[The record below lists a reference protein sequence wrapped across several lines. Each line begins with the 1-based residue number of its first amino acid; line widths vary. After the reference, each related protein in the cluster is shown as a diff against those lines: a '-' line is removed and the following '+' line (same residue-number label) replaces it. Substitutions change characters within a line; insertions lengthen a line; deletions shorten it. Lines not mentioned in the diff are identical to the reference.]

1 MYFLTKQTKT
11 LITTLILTV
20 YGKNLYAQN
29 STNVQVLDVKHVLH
43 NERPTASVGSVHQIA
58 ADTTE
63 IMYYSFEEGRAV
75 PFNKKFVN
83 SEDSKTSAVY
93 VCEGNSVVLT
103 APDYGENA
111 TYSWKGPQGFASYA
125 QQVMIDKVT
134 PFQAGYYNI
143 TIKKNGTTTLGKIK
157 LMVKEKPTA
166 IAEGGVFCSGEPI
179 KIAAAD
185 AGIGAKYR
193 WTQPPSD
200 FTANTKDVN
209 IDNLMVGTYRYY
221 LTVTKGGCKAM
232 DTARVEVKQI
242 PVAITNSITIKEGEI
257 AKLTAADA
265 GTGATYSW
273 KGPYLGIINEQNPSV
288 KGLPV
293 GKYIYILTV
302 VKNGCHSMNVTVVE
316 VEKNEINASNKN

>member
-11 LITTLILTV
+11 LTIIFIILTV
-20 YGKNLYAQN
+20 YGQNLYAQN
-29 STNVQVLDVKHVLH
+29 SNVQVIDVKNILFK
-43 NERPTASVGSVHQIA
+43 ERPMALAGSVHEIA
-58 ADTTE
+58 SDTSE
-63 IMYYSFEEGRAV
+63 ILYYSFEESRVV

-83 SEDSKTSAVY
+83 TEDSKTSAVY

-166 IAEGGVFCSGEPI
+166 IAEGGIFCSGEPI

-200 FTANTKDVN
+200 FTANAQNV
-209 IDNLMVGTYRYY
+209 IVENLMVGHYRYY
-221 LTVTKGGCKAM
+221 LTVTKGGCKSM
-232 DTARVEVKQI
+232 DTAHVEIKQV
-242 PVAITNSITIKEGEI
+242 PLAITSSVTIKEGEA

-273 KGPYLGIINEQNPSV
+273 KGPYLGIVNEQNPTI